1 MGIHIHYNHY
11 KLTITIT
18 HLAFISFHFINFHFA
33 RGSHRRIS
41 QQISPTWISSLSRT
55 LETRAERLE
64 FSTLVAIYPRT
75 LSWKGSGCTST
86 LLAAMRMTR
95 PRPRPSPMLNGWNL
109 IPRSTR
115 FTQLLAAVW
124 RTAPSGGTWTRLL
137 TPTSL
142 PLYEARTT
150 KCTKWMVGRRVLFA
164 MGQSVGQL
172 VGREDLLVRLLAGQ

>member
-95 PRPRPSPMLNGWNL
+95 PRPSPMLNGWNL

-115 FTQLLAAVW
+115 FTQLLAAVR